1 MLVVSDGGFSV
12 PIITI
17 LVAYLV
23 MNALLGI
30 IDREVIVN
38 KKEFLFFL
46 ADGILFFRRLGLS

>member
-1 MLVVSDGGFSV
+1 MRQMFTAFI
-12 PIITI
+12 IITI
-17 LVAYLV
+17 LVADLV